1 MEPFWLIKDQ
11 RGRIYMIKHTVGKVL
26 IRWSGANPMSI
37 SKSFKNHSKHHLP
50 LSCRCGGKPW
60 ARLLP
65 FVFFNLTLFHTG
77 HISRCSQTSLCTI
90 MPCPHKLEASLS
102 TQEHY
107 RMQSR
112 WRCAMPCLD
121 LLTSAPRRI
130 NESRELTLKG
140 RRQRGKD
147 EPPCYPE
154 SPMWSELKDTTCPG
168 VV

>member
-1 MEPFWLIKDQ
+1 
-11 RGRIYMIKHTVGKVL
+11 MIKHTVGKVL

-112 WRCAMPCLD
+112 WRCAMPWLTHRSCLPQHQEELMSLGSWRWKAED
-121 LLTSAPRRI
+121 RGGKTSLLVILNHQCGANWRTQHVLVSSRSSISA
-130 NESRELTLKG
+130 
-140 RRQRGKD
+140 
-147 EPPCYPE
+147 
-154 SPMWSELKDTTCPG
+154 
-168 VV
+168 